1 MEEDNTNSN
10 HDEHN
15 DEDCEMMHETE
26 DQEEHD
32 TEPTR
37 ENEEET
43 VLNSIQSFP
52 NVIIADDDRIINMNS
67 KTLPF
72 PYSLSNVLLGMLIVL
87 FETYEKICKCYAQEQ
102 LR

>member
-43 VLNSIQSFP
+43 VLNSIQSFQ
-52 NVIIADDDRIINMNS
+52 M
-67 KTLPF
+67 
-72 PYSLSNVLLGMLIVL
+72 
-87 FETYEKICKCYAQEQ
+87 
-102 LR
+102 

>member
-10 HDEHN
+10 QDEHN

-43 VLNSIQSFP
+43 VLFTLNALCSLLVCIFFHGTLLLVDCGCCCLTQTRRTPGLFVCRNDKSF
-52 NVIIADDDRIINMNS
+52 
-67 KTLPF
+67 
-72 PYSLSNVLLGMLIVL
+72 
-87 FETYEKICKCYAQEQ
+87 
-102 LR
+102 